1 MTAKSS
7 RRMVIDASVA
17 RAAGGPDAVSP
28 TSKNC
33 SDFLQTVLVV
43 CHQIVL
49 TIEILEEWPKHKSRF
64 ASRWLAS
71 MFARK
76 KAKMIGS
83 AEDQKLRD
91 KIGQAA
97 RSEKPRAAMLKDV
110 HLLEAA
116 LVTDEIIVALDETVR
131 TLFIEVAI
139 SFGEIRNVVW
149 INPDHTDEEPLRW
162 LEDGA
167 KSDKKRCL
175 GARKARSD

>member
-1 MTAKSS
+1 
-7 RRMVIDASVA
+7 
-17 RAAGGPDAVSP
+17 GPNAVSP

-33 SDFLQTVLVV
+33 SDFLQEVLVI

-49 TIEILEEWPKHKSRF
+49 TTEILEEWHRHKSRF
-64 ASRWLAS
+64 ASRRLAS

-83 AEDQKLRD
+83 AEDQNLRD
-91 KIGQAA
+91 KIGQASQNEKA
-97 RSEKPRAAMLKDV
+97 RSAMLKDV

-116 LVTDEIIVALDETVR
+116 LVTDEIVVALDETVR
-131 TLFIEVAI
+131 ALFIEAATNV
-139 SFGEIRNVVW
+139 GEIRNVVW
-149 INPDHTDEEPLRW
+149 INPDRADETPLPW

-175 GARKARSD
+175 GLGRVR

>member
-1 MTAKSS
+1 
-7 RRMVIDASVA
+7 MVIDASVA
-17 RAAGGPDAVSP
+17 RASGGPDAVSP

-33 SDFLQTVLVV
+33 SDFLQAALVV

-49 TIEILEEWPKHKSRF
+49 TTEILEEWHRHKSRF

-83 AEDQKLRD
+83 AEDQNLRD
-91 KIGQAA
+91 KIGQASQNEKA
-97 RSEKPRAAMLKDV
+97 RSAMLKDV

-116 LVTDEIIVALDETVR
+116 LMTDEIVVALDEIVR
-131 TLFIEVAI
+131 SLFMETAI
-139 SFGEIRNVVW
+139 SVGEIRNIVW
-149 INPDHTDEEPLRW
+149 INPDRADEKPLPW
-162 LEDGA
+162 LDGGA

-175 GARKARSD
+175 GAGRA